1 LHSIKFT
8 HVIGF
13 TFGTYFDQDFP
24 ENIHTVYIHT
34 TAFKKAITIS
44 LIYKLGLISQN
55 IAYSR
60 NILIF

>member
-1 LHSIKFT
+1 MHSIKFT

-24 ENIHTVYIHT
+24 ENIHTLYLHT
-34 TAFKKAITIS
+34 AALKKAIKIS
-44 LIYKLGLISQN
+44 LIYKFGLISQN